1 MKGLIKKILREES
14 KKKICP
20 GGMYWCSADKICK
33 PDSQKMGKIG
43 TTEEMTEGM
52 GFIKTYETEVEEE
65 LDEFLDAVCSGIFE
79 LRQNKSF
86 SDEAISSSIFGM
98 LADEGDLN
106 VLTNQLIEL
115 LQSLPDKRPILEPKD
130 FYRSTGGGFKPNPY

>member
-14 KKKICP
+14 KKRECP
-20 GGMYWCSADKICK
+20 RGMYWCSDDKICK

-43 TTEEMTEGM
+43 TTEEMKEGI
-52 GFIKTYETEVEEE
+52 GFVKTYGGEAPEE
-65 LDEFLDAVCSGIFE
+65 LDAFLDAVCAGIFE

-86 SDEAISSSIFGM
+86 GDEAISSAIYGM

-106 VLTNQLIEL
+106 ILTNELIEL
-115 LQSLPDKRPILEPKD
+115 LQTLPDKKPIMEPQD
-130 FYRSTGGGFKPNPY
+130 YYRKAEMGF

>member
-14 KKKICP
+14 KKMGCP
-20 GGMYWCSADKICK
+20 GGMYWCSEDEICK

-86 SDEAISSSIFGM
+86 GDEAISSSIFGM

-115 LQSLPDKRPILEPKD
+115 LQSLPDKRPVLEPKD
-130 FYRSTGGGFKPNPY
+130 FYRGTGGGFKPNPY

>member
-14 KKKICP
+14 QKKECP
-20 GGMYWCSADKICK
+20 SGMYWCSDDQICK
-33 PDSQKMGKIG
+33 PDSQKIGKIG

-52 GFIKTYETEVEEE
+52 GFIKTYETEVEDE
-65 LDEFLDAVCSGIFE
+65 LDEFLDAVCSGIYE
-79 LRQNKSF
+79 LRQTKSF
-86 SDEAISSSIFGM
+86 GDEALSSSIFGM

-115 LQSLPDKRPILEPKD
+115 LQSLPDKRPTLEPKD
-130 FYRSTGGGFKPNPY
+130 FYRGTGGGFKPTPY

>member
-14 KKKICP
+14 KKRECP
-20 GGMYWCSADKICK
+20 SGMYWCSDDKICK

-43 TTEEMTEGM
+43 TTEEMKEGM
-52 GFIKTYETEVEEE
+52 GFIKTYETEVEQE
-65 LDEFLDAVCSGIFE
+65 LDDFLGAVCSGIFE

-86 SDEAISSSIFGM
+86 GDEAISSSIFGM

-115 LQSLPDKRPILEPKD
+115 LQSLPDKRPLLEPKD
-130 FYRSTGGGFKPNPY
+130 FYRGTGGGFKPNPY